1 MVTTTDIKP
10 DTSARDLFQAAYENR
25 YTWDP
30 NFPGMTANVSVAI
43 DGVARTGKAKIAQDL
58 SVEVSM
64 DEPLLIER
72 TTRTPSGEEK
82 TVSVDEGQEWLYN
95 QLRDVVTHRKRKSFE
110 DAHGKSSF
118 SLGETDESGSVEIL
132 VTGDSMGSNYK
143 VRGNEISMVSRV
155 MGRIGFTINH
165 LGHLDTGEGYV
176 SSLYTAVFRNPMTD
190 EIVRQ
195 ARFEDTYEKL
205 GNYYVMTKQVVQSHE
220 QGQTKNYEIIFSD
233 IQLLG

>member
-176 SSLYTAVFRNPMTD
+176 SSLYTAVFRNPMTN